1 MFFMQTYCGS
11 DETMLFRKI
20 VHTLYLLILICIQI
34 HQESKRKNTFHQQIN
49 FYLQL
54 SSYKNSYLGH

>member
-20 VHTLYLLILICIQI
+20 VHTLYFVLILICIPI
-34 HQESKRKNTFHQQIN
+34 HQESKRKNTFHQH
-49 FYLQL
+49 
-54 SSYKNSYLGH
+54 KN